1 MAEFKNNTQFL
12 QEVVDNFGKNIPNEI
27 SLALKE
33 ILDAKL
39 QDIDFSED
47 MDSKP
52 TIETIIHDYMKKTAP
67 TLKQLSKQ
75 ISDILKAKLESEY
88 TSKKESNNL

>member
-1 MAEFKNNTQFL
+1 MTEFKNNTKFL
-12 QEVVDNFGKNIPNEI
+12 DEVVDTFGKNIPNEI

-39 QDIDFSED
+39 QDIDFADD
-47 MDSKP
+47 MDSKSS
-52 TIETIIHDYMKKTAP
+52 IETVIHDYMKKTAP

-75 ISDILKAKLESEY
+75 IAEILMSKLQSEY
-88 TSKKESNNL
+88 TSKKK